1 MGPSCGQE
9 SRVRQGKE
17 EPVEL
22 REAGEGC
29 LLPLTSLP
37 RRSWTP
43 APSNTRCLFQLHLH
57 L

>member
-1 MGPSCGQE
+1 MGPSCGQD
-9 SRVRQGKE
+9 SRVRQGEE